1 MKIAII
7 SDIHGNSHALKL
19 VLKDITR
26 RKVEM
31 IINLEIV
38 CMGR

>member
-19 VLKDITR
+19 VLKDITSQGRNDNKFR
-26 RKVEM
+26 R
-31 IINLEIV
+31 
-38 CMGR
+38 